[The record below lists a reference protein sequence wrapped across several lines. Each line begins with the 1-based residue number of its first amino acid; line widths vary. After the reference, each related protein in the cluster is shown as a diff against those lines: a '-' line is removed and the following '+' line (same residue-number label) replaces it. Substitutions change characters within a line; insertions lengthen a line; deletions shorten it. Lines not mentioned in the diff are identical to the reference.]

1 MSSLSFSRSFQL
13 LARNQYR
20 IALRRMQ
27 VQQGWFV
34 RIVIGVMMAYSAFI
48 LLTLGFFFDRF
59 SEELWPSISP
69 VSIVNR
75 YLLAMFVSLFFIR
88 FLFQKTP
95 RIKIVPYLHLPIGR
109 GSLIAFFQ
117 SASSIHNF
125 YPLLFFIPFWMKY
138 VRQSEATGSATTW
151 LLAIFL
157 LIGSSHYANLLLR
170 AILQRKASFFYALM
184 SIFMITAFIDE
195 TSGMGIQQRLS
206 ENLFSRML
214 SGEFAGISLL
224 YLFFALT
231 AIASTIQLYQTLRNP
246 ESRAE
251 PTRVTTINIPE
262 SWGLAGHLFRLE
274 LLLMWRNRRPRH
286 YLLVSLLFSTM
297 YLVFMLAA
305 GTPFGGFTYAALLG
319 LFASGGFV
327 LNYGQLMF
335 SWDSEYYPALVTRNI
350 PFRLIVKA
358 KLMLLHTSCAVLFLT
373 SLPLFVWFRPDLVPL
388 HFAFLFY
395 NAGVTSV
402 LIMELASRN
411 TAAID
416 IGRSGGFFN
425 YEGFSAKHW
434 LWFIPTALPPVLF
447 MLSMRSSPKLALII
461 LATIGFVSIVF
472 TNGWTR
478 YFARGLQARKH
489 KMIQGF
495 AKSAG

>member
-1 MSSLSFSRSFQL
+1 MR
-13 LARNQYR
+13 
-20 IALRRMQ
+20 
-27 VQQGWFV
+27 
-34 RIVIGVMMAYSAFI
+34 
-48 LLTLGFFFDRF
+48 
-59 SEELWPSISP
+59 
-69 VSIVNR
+69 
-75 YLLAMFVSLFFIR
+75 
-88 FLFQKTP
+88 
-95 RIKIVPYLHLPIGR
+95 
-109 GSLIAFFQ
+109 
-117 SASSIHNF
+117 
-125 YPLLFFIPFWMKY
+125 
-138 VRQSEATGSATTW
+138 
-151 LLAIFL
+151 
-157 LIGSSHYANLLLR
+157 
-170 AILQRKASFFYALM
+170 
-184 SIFMITAFIDE
+184 
-195 TSGMGIQQRLS
+195 QQRLS
-206 ENLFSRML
+206 ENLFTRIL

-224 YLFFALT
+224 YLFFALM
-231 AIASTIQLYQTLRNP
+231 AIASTIQLYKTLRNP

-262 SWGLAGHLFRLE
+262 SWGLTGHLFRLE

-305 GTPFGGFTYAALLG
+305 ASPFGGFTYAALLG

-350 PFRLIVKA
+350 PFRLIIKA

-395 NAGVTSV
+395 NAGITSI

-447 MLSMRSSPKLALII
+447 MLSMHSSPKLALII
-461 LATIGFVSIVF
+461 LATIGFISIVF